1 MALKLEPPK
10 KRSRAS
16 PFEIGSGFLLWFSV
30 CVALF
35 FFLPSV
41 VAERQTKTMIYV
53 GVMAKKK
60 LPPTSVLFVL
70 CDLSVFPLC
79 FSVCPLFLGS
89 SCFCFFFR
97 LCFPPLFYLSPLLSS
112 VCVCVLYFYV
122 FLCFFL

>member
-1 MALKLEPPK
+1 
-10 KRSRAS
+10 
-16 PFEIGSGFLLWFSV
+16 
-30 CVALF
+30 
-35 FFLPSV
+35 LPSV

-89 SCFCFFFR
+89 SCFSFFFVSI
-97 LCFPPLFYLSPLLSS
+97 FPPCSTFLLCSLL
-112 VCVCVLYFYV
+112 CVCVYCISTCFSVFFYNV
-122 FLCFFL
+122 LFFF